1 MYEETIVSTRLDRD
15 LRKRIIKPGDY
26 SIVPYEDSRCKIE
39 ISEVNCTNSAGEKC
53 EIESES
59 VIFSGDFEGNVLI
72 GDNDNF
78 IDKDIELILQQMC
91 SGEKSTV
98 NLTYKDNEENLVK
111 QISCILE
118 LLEVTEEQ
126 VISDW
131 SWQRLHEAAM
141 HHKVRP
147 TYLSP
152 LLPPVLYYECI
163 RLYFD
168 QLHIDDEV

>member
-1 MYEETIVSTRLDRD
+1 MHDETIVSTRTDRE

-26 SIVPYEDSRCKIE
+26 TIVPYEDSRCKIQL
-39 ISEVNCTNSAGEKC
+39 SDVNCTNKAGEKC
-53 EIESES
+53 EIEAES
-59 VIFSGDFEGNVLI
+59 VIFSDDFKGILLI

-98 NLTYKDNEENLVK
+98 SLTYRDNDDNLVK
-111 QISCILE
+111 QISCSIE

-141 HHKVRP
+141 HHKVRLNCLSLLWR
-147 TYLSP
+147 TFAMQYLS
-152 LLPPVLYYECI
+152 
-163 RLYFD
+163 
-168 QLHIDDEV
+168 